1 VLAPVPAATVAPAT
15 AARAEDGAAA
25 RGLVERDR
33 RRPSGSA
40 GGVARPR
47 PVGRLAVVAGVTAA
61 WLLFAA
67 LLAWQA
73 LLFTEMVGEPI
84 PPARFWLIGVGSLAW
99 VAFSF
104 AIAAVTRRFPL
115 GYGFVAR
122 SLAAHVVA
130 CLAVWAAATGLV
142 VAVDEV
148 FGWVA
153 WPDPPPATAAAKFL
167 QGGLTEFADV
177 IVRYGL
183 VVGVAHALS
192 YRRLLREGER
202 RAATLEDRLAQGEL
216 RLLTLQLQPQFLFD
230 TLRAVG
236 DRVES
241 DPRDAE
247 RMLARLSDLLRLVL
261 ESEDRQ
267 EVTLEE
273 ELDALAPYV
282 KVQQMR
288 LGGGL
293 RVTPEV
299 EDGAFAA
306 RVPNLVLQ
314 PLVDHALRHANARRP
329 GREAIAIRAR
339 RRNGN
344 LELEIRDDGPDAR
357 GAPPARIAPAPAGD
371 LLSTQIRL
379 RQMYGADGRLEVSDA
394 PGGGMRVALAIPW
407 RADPVEPVTGLAG
420 SGTAAAVPAAAV
432 LAAGASGE
440 AAPPLLVRG
449 RESR

>member
-1 VLAPVPAATVAPAT
+1 
-15 AARAEDGAAA
+15 
-25 RGLVERDR
+25 
-33 RRPSGSA
+33 
-40 GGVARPR
+40 
-47 PVGRLAVVAGVTAA
+47 
-61 WLLFAA
+61 
-67 LLAWQA
+67 
-73 LLFTEMVGEPI
+73 
-84 PPARFWLIGVGSLAW
+84 
-99 VAFSF
+99 
-104 AIAAVTRRFPL
+104 
-115 GYGFVAR
+115 
-122 SLAAHVVA
+122 
-130 CLAVWAAATGLV
+130 
-142 VAVDEV
+142 
-148 FGWVA
+148 VA

-299 EDGAFAA
+299 EAGAFVA

-344 LELEIRDDGPDAR
+344 LELEVRDDGPGDG
-357 GAPPARIAPAPAGD
+357 GAPLGVAPAAPAPD
-371 LLSTQIRL
+371 LLSTRIRL
-379 RQMYGADGRLEVSDA
+379 RQMYGPEHRLEVSDL
-394 PGGGMRVALAIPW
+394 PGGGVRVAVEIPW
-407 RADPVEPVTGLAG
+407 RADPPEPAPG
-420 SGTAAAVPAAAV
+420 SPP
-432 LAAGASGE
+432 LAAS
-440 AAPPLLVRG
+440 LVRG
-449 RESR
+449 GRTR